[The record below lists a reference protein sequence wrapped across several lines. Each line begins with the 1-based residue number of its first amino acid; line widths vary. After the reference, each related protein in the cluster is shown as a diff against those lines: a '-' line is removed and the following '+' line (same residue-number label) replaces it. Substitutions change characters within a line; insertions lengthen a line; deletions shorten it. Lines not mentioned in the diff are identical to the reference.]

1 MSAQARPFAPT
12 ILPCRRPAADP
23 LSPTMPPLPN
33 HPIVECLDC
42 GHQQPFAPLETHCQR
57 CGSEWLAAR
66 YDYHTL
72 ATTLPAVLPQ
82 RAFDLW
88 RYHELLPVA
97 APRPD
102 ISMGEG
108 GTPLLHLRRLGMM
121 LKLPHLYFK
130 DERQNP
136 TSSFK
141 DRQAAVTIAVLKEAG
156 LTEMV
161 VASTGNVA
169 IAYAAYAAR
178 AGIKLWA
185 FVTSLVPAEKMREVA
200 IYGAQVIKVSGTYDQ
215 TKKVAAAFARQRGLY
230 LDKGARSLA
239 TVESMKTLAYEI
251 SEQITERLGAP
262 GTGHPWRTPTWF
274 VQAVS
279 GALGPLGVYKGYAEL
294 QQMGFVGHP
303 PRMALIQTAGCAPMV
318 QAWEQDLEQ
327 AEPVRLPHTRITT
340 LATGDPGRVYTMLY
354 HQVKKHGGTFAA
366 VGDEEAFR
374 AMHILA
380 KMEGLSVEPATA
392 VAMAGV
398 IKLARQGVMQADDVI
413 VINGTG
419 HTLPIESHILGRH
432 WAHSVRLPPGSQAAT
447 EIPQDGLQAALAS
460 LPLEKRAPHIA
471 IVDDHEPARIL
482 LRRVLQ
488 SLGEFTISEAQNG
501 QEAIALARRE
511 HPDLILLDLMM
522 PDTDGFKVIET
533 LRDDPATADI
543 PIIAVTARSLTP
555 AEKRFLEGHIE
566 KILQKGEFLTDD
578 LLDEI
583 RALLA

>member
-1 MSAQARPFAPT
+1 MADT
-12 ILPCRRPAADP
+12 I
-23 LSPTMPPLPN
+23 TTQ
-33 HPIVECLDC
+33 CLDC
-42 GHQQPFAPLETHCQR
+42 GHTQPFDPLHSRCQK

-66 YDYHTL
+66 YDYDRL
-72 ATTLPAVLPQ
+72 ATTLPVALSQ
-82 RAFDLW
+82 RPFDLW

-97 APRPD
+97 SPRPE

-108 GTPLLHLRRLGMM
+108 GTPLLRLARLGMM

-185 FVTSLVPAEKMREVA
+185 FLTSLVPAEKMREVA

-215 TKKVAAAFARQRGLY
+215 TKLVAAEFAAQRGLY
-230 LDKGARSLA
+230 LDKGARSLP

-251 SEQITERLGAP
+251 SEQLTRTLGAP
-262 GTGHPWRTPTWF
+262 GTGFPWRAPTWF

-279 GALGPLGVYKGYAEL
+279 GALGPLGVYKAYDEL
-294 QQMGFVGHP
+294 QALGFVERP
-303 PRMALIQTAGCAPMV
+303 PKMALIQSAGCAPMA
-318 QAWEQDLEQ
+318 QAWQQNKREAD
-327 AEPVRLPHTRITT
+327 PVRLPRTHIAT
-340 LATGDPGRVYTMLY
+340 LATGDPGRVYTMIY
-354 HQVKKHGGTFAA
+354 DAMKTHGGTITA
-366 VGDEEAFR
+366 VTDEEAFR

-392 VAMAGV
+392 VAVAGI
-398 IKLARQGVMQADDVI
+398 IKLAREGVIHPDDVV

-419 HTLPIESHILGRH
+419 HTMPIESHVLGKR
-432 WAHSVRLPPGSQAAT
+432 WVRSVELTPESAKSPDTPPA
-447 EIPQDGLQAALAS
+447 DGLKAALETLAAR
-460 LPLEKRAPHIA
+460 EVPHIA

-488 SLGEFTISEAQNG
+488 SLGEFTISEASNG
-501 QEAIALARRE
+501 AEAIALAQRE

-522 PDTDGFKVIET
+522 PETDGFQVIET
-533 LRDDPATADI
+533 LRADPSTAHI
-543 PIIAVTARSLTP
+543 PIIAVTAKTLTP
-555 AEKRFLEGHIE
+555 QEKRRLSGQIE
-566 KILQKGEFLTDD
+566 KLMQKGEFLTDE

-583 RALLA
+583 RALLG

>member
-1 MSAQARPFAPT
+1 MTKQLIT
-12 ILPCRRPAADP
+12 Q
-23 LSPTMPPLPN
+23 
-33 HPIVECLDC
+33 CLDC
-42 GHQQPFAPLETHCQR
+42 GHTQPFAPLHTQCEQ
-57 CGSEWLAAR
+57 CGSEWLVAR
-66 YDYHTL
+66 YDYDKL

-82 RAFDLW
+82 RPFGLW

-97 APRPD
+97 SPRPG

-108 GTPLLHLRRLGMM
+108 GTPLLRLARLGMM

-185 FVTSLVPAEKMREVA
+185 FLTSLVPAEKMREVA

-215 TKKVAAAFARQRGLY
+215 TKHVAAEFAKQRGLY
-230 LDKGARSLA
+230 LDKGARSLP

-251 SEQITERLGAP
+251 SEQLTEVLGAP
-262 GTGHPWRTPTWF
+262 GTGFPWRTPTWF
-274 VQAVS
+274 VQSIS
-279 GALGPLGVYKGYAEL
+279 GALGPLGVYKAYHEL
-294 QQMGFVGHP
+294 QRMGFVDHP
-303 PRMALIQTAGCAPMV
+303 PKMALVQSEGCAPMAH
-318 QAWEQDLEQ
+318 AWRQNKRVAD
-327 AEPVRLPHTRITT
+327 PVRLPRTHIAT
-340 LATGDPGRVYTMLY
+340 LATGDPGRVYTMIY
-354 HQVKKHGGTFAA
+354 DEMKTHGGTITS
-366 VGDEEAFR
+366 VTDEEAFR

-392 VAMAGV
+392 VAVAGI
-398 IKLARQGVMQADDVI
+398 IKLAREGIMRPDDVI

-419 HTLPIESHILGRH
+419 HTMPIESHILGNR
-432 WAHSVRLPPGSQAAT
+432 WVRSVDLPHPAGETGESKDTPPA
-447 EIPQDGLQAALAS
+447 DGLKSALETLAAR
-460 LPLEKRAPHIA
+460 EVPHIA

-488 SLGEFTISEAQNG
+488 SLGEFTISEASNG
-501 QEAIALARRE
+501 TEAIALAKRE

-522 PDTDGFKVIET
+522 PETDGFQVIET
-533 LRDDPATADI
+533 LRADPSTAHI
-543 PIIAVTARSLTP
+543 PIIAVTAKALTP
-555 AEKRFLEGHIE
+555 QEKRRLSGQIE
-566 KILQKGEFLTDD
+566 KLMQKGEFLTDE

-583 RALLA
+583 RALLG